1 MKSEQADRS
10 TAILAALLGTIV
22 LAMTILGAAVIGAQ
36 AAPERGA
43 FILRVKGDTVVIERF
58 TRTADS
64 LQGSISAQGQPRID
78 YVATL
83 GPGSVVRS
91 LSVAAFA
98 ANAKADDAA
107 IQRVVITMAG
117 DSAIA
122 DVGGRVQRI
131 GTRAGAIPWINN
143 SFALFELF
151 TRRGRASGGV
161 TELPLFAVTGGAT
174 ISVTLRPSGL
184 DSVVA
189 VLSTQEQR
197 LRVDPVGRILSG
209 SIPSQQADVI
219 RVTGP
224 AAATFTLGKPDY
236 SAPAGAPYIAQDVT
250 LKGPGGI
257 TLGGTLTIPKGAT
270 GPVPAIVTITGS
282 GQEDRDEYLP
292 VAGGYRPFR
301 QIADTLGRRG
311 IAVLRLDDRTIGL
324 SGGQLG
330 TSADYADDIRAGLAY
345 LRTRSDIDGKRLG
358 LVGHSEGGLIGPL
371 VASTDETLKGIV
383 ALAGPAYTGTDII
396 RYQLRNSVDRN
407 ASIPTAAKDSAYRA
421 LQANFDASAQ
431 RDVWTRFFLTY
442 DPIPTARK
450 VTVPALIL
458 QGQTDQQVTFEQAE
472 KLGAAMRSGGN
483 RDVTV
488 RVFPEMNHLFIHDPD
503 GNPAGYAKLP
513 TNKMSSEVLGVIAD
527 WLALKLSDNRAR
539 ISPTP

>member
-1 MKSEQADRS
+1 MKTEQADPS
-10 TAILAALLGTIV
+10 TTLLAALLGAIV
-22 LAMTILGAAVIGAQ
+22 VAMTILGAAVLGAQ

-43 FILRVKGDTVVIERF
+43 FIVRVKSDTFVIERF

-64 LQGSISAQGQPRID
+64 LQGSISTKGQPRVD
-78 YVATL
+78 YVAAL
-83 GPGSVVRS
+83 GPGNVVRS

-98 ANAKADDAA
+98 ANAKVDDVPM
-107 IQRVVITMAG
+107 QRVMITMAG
-117 DSAIA
+117 DSVIA
-122 DVGGRVQRI
+122 DVGGRVQRMASK
-131 GTRAGAIPWINN
+131 TGAIPWINN

-151 TRRGRASGGV
+151 TRRHRAGGGV
-161 TELPLFAVTGGAT
+161 ADVPLFAVAGGTT
-174 ISVTLRPSGL
+174 ISVSLRSVGP
-184 DSVVA
+184 DTVVA
-189 VLSTQEQR
+189 VLATQEQR
-197 LRVDPVGRILSG
+197 LRVDAIGRILG
-209 SIPSQQADVI
+209 GAVPSQQADII
-219 RVTGP
+219 RVTGT
-224 AAATFTLGKPDY
+224 AAASLTLGKPDY
-236 SAPAGAPYIAQDVT
+236 SAPAGAPYIAQEVT

-270 GPVPAIVTITGS
+270 APVPAIVTITGS

-324 SGGQLG
+324 SGGQIG

-345 LRTRSDIDGKRLG
+345 LRTRTDIDGTRLG

-383 ALAGPAYTGTDII
+383 ALAGPAYSGLDII
-396 RYQLRNSVDRN
+396 RYQLRNNVEHN
-407 ASIPTAAKDSAYRA
+407 VSILPAAKDSAYRA
-421 LQANFDASAQ
+421 QQANFDASAQ
-431 RDVWTRFFLTY
+431 RDVWTKFFLTY
-442 DPIPTARK
+442 DPLPTAKK
-450 VTVPALIL
+450 VKVPALIL

-488 RVFPEMNHLFIHDPD
+488 RVFPELNHLFIHDPD

-527 WLALKLSDNRAR
+527 WLALKLSAN
-539 ISPTP
+539 SPKVTP

>member
-10 TAILAALLGTIV
+10 TTILAALLGAIV
-22 LAMTILGAAVIGAQ
+22 LAMTILGAAVLGAQ
-36 AAPERGA
+36 AAPDRGA
-43 FILRVKGDTVVIERF
+43 FILRVKSDTVVIERF

-98 ANAKADDAA
+98 ANAKADDTP
-107 IQRVVITMAG
+107 IQRVMITMAG
-117 DSAIA
+117 DTAIA
-122 DVGGRVQRI
+122 DVGGRVMRI
-131 GTRAGAIPWINN
+131 ASKAGAIPWINN

-151 TRRGRASGGV
+151 TRRGRATGGV
-161 TELPLFAVTGGAT
+161 TDVPLFAVTGGAT
-174 ISVTLRPSGL
+174 ISVALRPVGP
-184 DSVVA
+184 DTVVA
-189 VLSTQEQR
+189 VLGTQEQR
-197 LRVDPVGRILSG
+197 LRVDGVGRILGG
-209 SIPSQQADVI
+209 SVPSQQTDVI

-224 AAATFTLGKPDY
+224 GAAAFTLGKPDY
-236 SAPAGAPYIAQDVT
+236 SAPAGAPYIAQEVT
-250 LKGPGGI
+250 LRGPGGI

-345 LRTRSDIDGKRLG
+345 LRTRTDIDGKRLG
-358 LVGHSEGGLIGPL
+358 LVGHSEGGVIGPL

-383 ALAGPAYTGTDII
+383 ALAGPAYTGIDII
-396 RYQLRNSVDRN
+396 HYQLRNGVDRN
-407 ASIPTAAKDSAYRA
+407 ASIPMAAKDSAYRVQ
-421 LQANFDASAQ
+421 QAIFEASAQ
-431 RDVWTRFFLTY
+431 RDVWTKFFLTY

-450 VTVPALIL
+450 VKVPALIL

-488 RVFPEMNHLFIHDPD
+488 HVFPELNHLFIHDPD

-527 WLALKLSDNRAR
+527 WLALKLSANGAKV
-539 ISPTP
+539 TPQP